1 MIEVNVL
8 KVLAKGGNPLTHI
21 RKVAENLAPGESAR
35 VVAPF
40 EPKPL
45 LEMLGVMDLRV
56 ETEKGNN
63 SGYIVVFHRDSIG
76 DPKKGIQKEQPTS
89 GA

>member
-8 KVLAKGGNPLTHI
+8 KVLAKGENPLTCI
-21 RKVAENLAPGESAR
+21 REVAEALAFGESVR

-45 LEMLGVMDLRV
+45 LEMLEELELEVVTKKKDAF
-56 ETEKGNN
+56 
-63 SGYIVVFHRDSIG
+63 GYVIVFHRMTGNDLNKRRRK
-76 DPKKGIQKEQPTS
+76 D
-89 GA
+89 

>member
-8 KVLAKGGNPLTHI
+8 KVLAAGGNPLTHI
-21 RKVAENLAPGESAR
+21 RKVAEDLAPGESVR

-56 ETEKGNN
+56 ETEKG
-63 SGYIVVFHRDSIG
+63 SGPGYVVIFHREIMSDSG
-76 DPKKGIQKEQPTS
+76 NRIQ
-89 GA
+89 